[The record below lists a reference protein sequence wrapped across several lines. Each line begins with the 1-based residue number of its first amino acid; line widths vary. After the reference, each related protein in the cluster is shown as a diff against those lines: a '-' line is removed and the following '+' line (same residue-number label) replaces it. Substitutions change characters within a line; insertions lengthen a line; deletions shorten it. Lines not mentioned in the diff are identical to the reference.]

1 MRQTKSDD
9 DPQKHGSCVASKA
22 AGWKTGVSKN
32 SRLVIMKS
40 SHSLQDITFAFF
52 AAFEDIMAKS
62 RQKKAVVVYPRTS
75 LRTFVDDSHLP
86 PEWDFLSNI
95 ITNMRYPGIAVVTS
109 AGNNAARSKNLD
121 TFPAVLTFL
130 RKHIPI
136 LVAGATTIRG
146 ELAGFSQGQ
155 RQERSD
161 IFWAPGND
169 IVCADGSTDAGLKKI
184 SGTSF
189 SASMVSFNDKPY
201 RDDEPTTDIIIQVA
215 GQAAIE
221 LKMLSTVRDPVPQ
234 VYWNLLSD
242 SRAIYPLK
250 YPRIIWNKYHY
261 HALGNASGEVEV
273 SFFNDTTLLIARNNS
288 DSRAAAL
295 NLISNS

>member
-9 DPQKHGSCVASKA
+9 DPQKHGTCVASKA

-52 AAFEDIMAKS
+52 AAFEDIVAKS

-75 LRTFVDDSHLP
+75 LRTFVDDPHLP
-86 PEWDFLSNI
+86 PEWDFFANI
-95 ITNMRYPGIAVVTS
+95 ITDMRYPGIAVVTS
-109 AGNNAARSKNLD
+109 AGNNAARSKNVD

-130 RKHIPI
+130 REHTPI

-146 ELAGFSQGQ
+146 DLAGFSQGQ
-155 RQERSD
+155 RQGLLD

-169 IVCADGSTDAGLKKI
+169 IVCADGSTDAGLKKT

-189 SASMVSFNDKPY
+189 SAPMVSCYGKSY
-201 RDDEPTTDIIIQVA
+201 RDDEPSTDIIIQVA

-221 LKMLSTVRDPVPQ
+221 LKMLSTVRDLVPKAF
-234 VYWNLLSD
+234 YRLHAG
-242 SRAIYPLK
+242 SRAIYPLE
-250 YPRIIWNKYHY
+250 YPKIIWNGYHY
-261 HALGNASGEVEV
+261 LGNASGEVGV
-273 SFFNDTTLLIARNNS
+273 SFFNDTTLLIAHNNS
-288 DSRAAAL
+288 ESGAAAL
-295 NLISNS
+295 DLISDS

>member
-32 SRLVIMKS
+32 SRLVVMKS

-52 AAFEDIMAKS
+52 TAFEDIMAKS

-86 PEWDFLSNI
+86 PEWDFLSTI
-95 ITNMRYPGIAVVTS
+95 ISDMRYPGIIVVTS

-121 TFPAVLTFL
+121 TFPAILTL
-130 RKHIPI
+130 SRIHTPI

-146 ELAGFSQGQ
+146 DLASFSQGQ
-155 RQERSD
+155 GQVRSD
-161 IFWAPGND
+161 ILWAPGDD
-169 IVCADGSTDAGLKKI
+169 IVCADGSTDAGLKKT

-189 SASMVSFNDKPY
+189 SAPMVSFYGKPY
-201 RDDEPTTDIIIQVA
+201 RVVK
-215 GQAAIE
+215 QA
-221 LKMLSTVRDPVPQ
+221 LTSLCRLPD
-234 VYWNLLSD
+234 
-242 SRAIYPLK
+242 R
-250 YPRIIWNKYHY
+250 R
-261 HALGNASGEVEV
+261 
-273 SFFNDTTLLIARNNS
+273 R
-288 DSRAAAL
+288 
-295 NLISNS
+295 SN